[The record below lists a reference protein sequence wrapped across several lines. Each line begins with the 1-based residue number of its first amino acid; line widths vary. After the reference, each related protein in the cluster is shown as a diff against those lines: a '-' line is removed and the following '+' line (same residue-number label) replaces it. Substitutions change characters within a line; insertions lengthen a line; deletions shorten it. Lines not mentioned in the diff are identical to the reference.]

1 VYRISDNGT
10 APKRIAHK
18 LRETT
23 FHYVPA
29 LPSLLYAQY
38 AVTAVDAYGNE
49 SELIPINLP
58 KNADSDP
65 LSAEEKVKKA
75 YEDLWGKK

>member
-1 VYRISDNGT
+1 
-10 APKRIAHK
+10 
-18 LRETT
+18 
-23 FHYVPA
+23 
-29 LPSLLYAQY
+29 
-38 AVTAVDAYGNE
+38 VTAVDAYGNE

-65 LSAEEKVKKA
+65 LSAADKVKKA